1 MRNKLEGQTVTE
13 LENGLTN
20 IKGTCRFIGIDHE
33 VVVPSEGL
41 KQWLSGMAIQRAMPN
56 VSLDDRE
63 FLISGVSPRGWEEK
77 FGK

>member
-1 MRNKLEGQTVTE
+1 MRNKLDGQTLTE
-13 LENGLTN
+13 LENGLTS

-33 VVVPSEGL
+33 IVVPSDGL
-41 KQWLSGMAIQRAMPN
+41 KQWLSGMAIQRAMPD